1 MKKIYIKKSGTMGMG
16 TGSDTRMYAPRS
28 ESSHMYRA
36 NNEDEYTYTG
46 VEDPKYRDEFADKKK
61 KERKARADEM
71 KNLKHLSI
79 TTEDIAENDDDED
92 EDKFNPR
99 EGGREPSLQ
108 TGTSGN
114 FGALTS
120 LAMQARGPGFAGG
133 EGVEGYKYSS
143 EPMES
148 AWSEILKA
156 TPRRSGGGKSSRA
169 PPRTTRFGK
178 VRQQRPAPKPRNINV
193 PTRQQQTKPVPFNPN
208 DLPVAPEE
216 PVIGDPT
223 MPYGKPMIPG
233 DARMDMNPTM
243 PPQQPNKKEVS
254 DEQRE
259 RLMRQI
265 REMEQNIHPTMDRPG
280 SIDIPPEE
288 RDKYLTMQGYYPE
301 VRTGEPMLDAWSE
314 MLKSKKSKKKDRKA
328 KKEQRKKW
336 RPSTG
341 MFKKPPGGFDIS
353 GATNRRAKARMRG
366 IKGGKRT
373 GLGRAHLSVEMGHR
387 TVGRN
392 KQPTSKDVGKYRQ
405 YLGQQ
410 EAQRRLGNIRS
421 PTSIPQRFGA
431 RSYRAGSTGGGALR
445 QLPGQ
450 AALARRPAIRR
461 PTRPRM
467 MPARGVRRPVMPRAP
482 RMPNVPSPQ
491 YQSGYA
497 NQSMAGGAQYMPSRM
512 PSASVQGG
520 PSMVMTSKV
529 GVGSDLQKRGM
540 SYYDTSELRQLI
552 NEARQAL
559 KRKESKKKGMG
570 SKDTGGAGS
579 NLPRHNNAPT
589 KETTNPTGATEDA
602 NNDPRTFG
610 VNPLDHLTGKGGRTP

>member
-1 MKKIYIKKSGTMGMG
+1 MPFEKAVMPGTAGF
-16 TGSDTRMYAPRS
+16 P
-28 ESSHMYRA
+28 
-36 NNEDEYTYTG
+36 EDEQETIDLEHHMLC
-46 VEDPKYRDEFADKKK
+46 EDCEGSGIEPDPDFPGEECTTCDGIGTLAGINENIPAYADKQGM
-61 KERKARADEM
+61 R
-71 KNLKHLSI
+71 
-79 TTEDIAENDDDED
+79 
-92 EDKFNPR
+92 
-99 EGGREPSLQ
+99 
-108 TGTSGN
+108 
-114 FGALTS
+114 
-120 LAMQARGPGFAGG
+120 AGG
-133 EGVEGYKYSS
+133 
-143 EPMES
+143 
-148 AWSEILKA
+148 
-156 TPRRSGGGKSSRA
+156 
-169 PPRTTRFGK
+169 
-178 VRQQRPAPKPRNINV
+178 QQYF
-193 PTRQQQTKPVPFNPN
+193 T
-208 DLPVAPEE
+208 
-216 PVIGDPT
+216 
-223 MPYGKPMIPG
+223 
-233 DARMDMNPTM
+233 
-243 PPQQPNKKEVS
+243 
-254 DEQRE
+254 
-259 RLMRQI
+259 
-265 REMEQNIHPTMDRPG
+265 
-280 SIDIPPEE
+280 
-288 RDKYLTMQGYYPE
+288 
-301 VRTGEPMLDAWSE
+301 
-314 MLKSKKSKKKDRKA
+314 KSKKSKKKDRKA
-328 KKEQRKKW
+328 KKEERKKW
-336 RPSTG
+336 RPSTR

-392 KQPTSKDVGKYRQ
+392 KQPTSKDIGRYRQ

-431 RSYRAGSTGGGALR
+431 RSFRAGSTGGGALR

>member
-1 MKKIYIKKSGTMGMG
+1 MDKVYIKKSSTMMG
-16 TGSDTRMYAPRS
+16 RSSDTRMYAPRS

-36 NNEDEYTYTG
+36 NNEDESTYTG
-46 VEDPKYRDEFADKKK
+46 VEDPKFRDQLSDKKK
-61 KERKARADEM
+61 KQRKERASEIKR
-71 KNLKHLSI
+71 LKHISI
-79 TTEDIAENDDDED
+79 TPKDIIEDEDDED
-92 EDKFNPR
+92 DSYDSRQGEK
-99 EGGREPSLQ
+99 ETSLQ

-120 LAMQARGPGFAGG
+120 LATQARGPGFAGG

-143 EPMES
+143 EIMDN
-148 AWSEILKA
+148 AWSEL
-156 TPRRSGGGKSSRA
+156 
-169 PPRTTRFGK
+169 
-178 VRQQRPAPKPRNINV
+178 
-193 PTRQQQTKPVPFNPN
+193 
-208 DLPVAPEE
+208 
-216 PVIGDPT
+216 
-223 MPYGKPMIPG
+223 
-233 DARMDMNPTM
+233 
-243 PPQQPNKKEVS
+243 
-254 DEQRE
+254 
-259 RLMRQI
+259 
-265 REMEQNIHPTMDRPG
+265 
-280 SIDIPPEE
+280 
-288 RDKYLTMQGYYPE
+288 
-301 VRTGEPMLDAWSE
+301 
-314 MLKSKKSKKKDRKA
+314 LKSNKSKKKD
-328 KKEQRKKW
+328 KKTKREERKKW

-392 KQPTSKDVGKYRQ
+392 KQPTSKDIGKYRQ

-421 PTSIPQRFGA
+421 VTSIPQRFGA
-431 RSYRAGSTGGGALR
+431 RSYRAGTTGGGALR

-450 AALARRPAIRR
+450 AALARRPVIRR
-461 PTRPRM
+461 PARPRM
-467 MPARGVRRPVMPRAP
+467 IPSQTLRRPTMPRAP
-482 RMPNVPSPQ
+482 NMPSTPSPQ
-491 YQSGYA
+491 YQSGYS

-512 PSASVQGG
+512 PSATMQGG

-540 SYYDTSELRQLI
+540 SYYDSSELRQLI

-589 KETTNPTGATEDA
+589 KETTTPTGATEDA

-610 VNPLDHLTGKGGRTP
+610 VNPLDHLTGRGGRTP

>member
-1 MKKIYIKKSGTMGMG
+1 MSKIYIKKSSTMMG
-16 TGSDTRMYAPRS
+16 RSSDTRMYTPRS

-36 NNEDEYTYTG
+36 NNEDESTYTG
-46 VEDPKYRDEFADKKK
+46 VEDPRYRDELADKKK
-61 KERKARADEM
+61 KQRKDE
-71 KNLKHLSI
+71 
-79 TTEDIAENDDDED
+79 EED
-92 EDKFNPR
+92 ERFNPR
-99 EGGREPSLQ
+99 EGDREPSLQ

-148 AWSEILKA
+148 AWSEILK
-156 TPRRSGGGKSSRA
+156 
-169 PPRTTRFGK
+169 
-178 VRQQRPAPKPRNINV
+178 
-193 PTRQQQTKPVPFNPN
+193 
-208 DLPVAPEE
+208 
-216 PVIGDPT
+216 
-223 MPYGKPMIPG
+223 
-233 DARMDMNPTM
+233 
-243 PPQQPNKKEVS
+243 
-254 DEQRE
+254 
-259 RLMRQI
+259 
-265 REMEQNIHPTMDRPG
+265 
-280 SIDIPPEE
+280 
-288 RDKYLTMQGYYPE
+288 
-301 VRTGEPMLDAWSE
+301 
-314 MLKSKKSKKKDRKA
+314 SKKSKKKEKKA
-328 KKEQRKKW
+328 KKEERKKW

-341 MFKKPPGGFDIS
+341 MFRKPPGGFDIS
-353 GATNRRAKARMRG
+353 TANPRRAKARMRG

-392 KQPTSKDVGKYRQ
+392 KQPTSKDIGRYRQ

-421 PTSIPQRFGA
+421 PTSIPARFGA
-431 RSYRAGSTGGGALR
+431 RSFRAGSTGGGALR

-467 MPARGVRRPVMPRAP
+467 IPARGVRRPTMPRAP
-482 RMPNVPSPQ
+482 RMPATPSPQ

-497 NQSMAGGAQYMPSRM
+497 RQSMAGGAQYAPSRM

-520 PSMVMTSKV
+520 PSMVMTSEV
-529 GVGSDLQKRGM
+529 GDGSDLQKRGM
-540 SYYDTSELRQLI
+540 TYYDTAELRQLI
-552 NEARQAL
+552 NEARRAL
-559 KRKESKKKGMG
+559 KQKESKKKGMG
-570 SKDTGGAGS
+570 TRDTGGAGS
-579 NLPRHNNAPT
+579 SLPRHNNAPT
-589 KETTNPTGATEDA
+589 KETTRPEGATEDA

>member
-1 MKKIYIKKSGTMGMG
+1 M
-16 TGSDTRMYAPRS
+16 R
-28 ESSHMYRA
+28 
-36 NNEDEYTYTG
+36 
-46 VEDPKYRDEFADKKK
+46 
-61 KERKARADEM
+61 
-71 KNLKHLSI
+71 NLKHLSV
-79 TTEDIAENDDDED
+79 TTKDIAENEDDDED
-92 EDKFNPR
+92 DEFNPR

-114 FGALTS
+114 PGALTS
-120 LAMQARGPGFAGG
+120 LATQARGPGFAGG

-143 EPMES
+143 EPMEG

-156 TPRRSGGGKSSRA
+156 APRRSSGGKSSRA

-178 VRQQRPAPKPRNINV
+178 VRQQRPAPKPRNISV
-193 PTRQQQTKPVPFNPN
+193 PMGEQQAKPMTFNPN

-223 MPYGKPMIPG
+223 MPYGKQMIPG
-233 DARMDMNPTM
+233 DARMDMNAVM
-243 PPQQPNKKEVS
+243 PPPLREGLS

-259 RLMRQI
+259 RLMGRI
-265 REMEQNIHPTMDRPG
+265 REMEQNIHPTMDKPG

-288 RDKYLTMQGYYPE
+288 RDKYLTMQDNYPV

-314 MLKSKKSKKKDRKA
+314 IFKSKKSKKKERKA

-373 GLGRAHLSVEMGHR
+373 GLGKSAPVSGDGTPHSRQEQTAHLQGRREIQAVPRSAGGSEEARQHQVADIDTSEVR
-387 TVGRN
+387 STVIQSRC
-392 KQPTSKDVGKYRQ
+392 DW
-405 YLGQQ
+405 
-410 EAQRRLGNIRS
+410 RRR
-421 PTSIPQRFGA
+421 
-431 RSYRAGSTGGGALR
+431 ALR

-461 PTRPRM
+461 PARPRM

-482 RMPNVPSPQ
+482 SMPVTPSPQ
-491 YQSGYA
+491 YRSGYS
-497 NQSMAGGAQYMPSRM
+497 NQSMVSGAQYAPSRM
-512 PSASVQGG
+512 PSASMQGG
-520 PSMVMTSKV
+520 PSMVMTSEL
-529 GVGSDLQKRGM
+529 GEGSDLQKRGM

>member
-71 KNLKHLSI
+71 RNLKHLSI
-79 TTEDIAENDDDED
+79 TTDDIAENEDDDED
-92 EDKFNPR
+92 DKFNPR

-120 LAMQARGPGFAGG
+120 LATQARGPGFAGG

-143 EPMES
+143 EPMDG
-148 AWSEILKA
+148 AWS
-156 TPRRSGGGKSSRA
+156 
-169 PPRTTRFGK
+169 
-178 VRQQRPAPKPRNINV
+178 
-193 PTRQQQTKPVPFNPN
+193 
-208 DLPVAPEE
+208 
-216 PVIGDPT
+216 
-223 MPYGKPMIPG
+223 
-233 DARMDMNPTM
+233 
-243 PPQQPNKKEVS
+243 
-254 DEQRE
+254 
-259 RLMRQI
+259 QI
-265 REMEQNIHPTMDRPG
+265 
-280 SIDIPPEE
+280 
-288 RDKYLTMQGYYPE
+288 
-301 VRTGEPMLDAWSE
+301 
-314 MLKSKKSKKKDRKA
+314 LKSKKSKKKERKA

-392 KQPTSKDVGKYRQ
+392 KQPTSKDVGRYRQ

-431 RSYRAGSTGGGALR
+431 RSFRAGATGGGALR

-461 PTRPRM
+461 PARPRM

-482 RMPNVPSPQ
+482 RMPVTPSPQ
-491 YQSGYA
+491 YRSGYS
-497 NQSMAGGAQYMPSRM
+497 NQSMVSGAQ
-512 PSASVQGG
+512 
-520 PSMVMTSKV
+520 
-529 GVGSDLQKRGM
+529 
-540 SYYDTSELRQLI
+540 
-552 NEARQAL
+552 
-559 KRKESKKKGMG
+559 
-570 SKDTGGAGS
+570 
-579 NLPRHNNAPT
+579 
-589 KETTNPTGATEDA
+589 
-602 NNDPRTFG
+602 
-610 VNPLDHLTGKGGRTP
+610 

>member
-143 EPMES
+143 EPMDI
-148 AWSEILKA
+148 AFQLLKS
-156 TPRRSGGGKSSRA
+156 PVMPGRA
-169 PPRTTRFGK
+169 GF
-178 VRQQRPAPKPRNINV
+178 
-193 PTRQQQTKPVPFNPN
+193 
-208 DLPVAPEE
+208 PE
-216 PVIGDPT
+216 
-223 MPYGKPMIPG
+223 
-233 DARMDMNPTM
+233 
-243 PPQQPNKKEVS
+243 
-254 DEQRE
+254 DEQE
-259 RLMRQI
+259 TIDLEHHMLCEDCEGSGIEPDPDFPGEECTTCDGTGTLAGINENIPAYADKQGMRAGGQ
-265 REMEQNIHPTMDRPG
+265 QYFT
-280 SIDIPPEE
+280 
-288 RDKYLTMQGYYPE
+288 
-301 VRTGEPMLDAWSE
+301 
-314 MLKSKKSKKKDRKA
+314 KSKKSKKKDRKA
-328 KKEQRKKW
+328 KKEERKKW
-336 RPSTG
+336 RPSTR

-392 KQPTSKDVGKYRQ
+392 KQPTSKDIGRYRQ

-431 RSYRAGSTGGGALR
+431 RSFRAGSTGGGALR

>member
-71 KNLKHLSI
+71 RNLKHLSI
-79 TTEDIAENDDDED
+79 TTDDIAENEDDDED
-92 EDKFNPR
+92 DKFNPR

-120 LAMQARGPGFAGG
+120 LATQARGPGFAGG

-143 EPMES
+143 EPMDG
-148 AWSEILKA
+148 AWS
-156 TPRRSGGGKSSRA
+156 
-169 PPRTTRFGK
+169 
-178 VRQQRPAPKPRNINV
+178 
-193 PTRQQQTKPVPFNPN
+193 
-208 DLPVAPEE
+208 
-216 PVIGDPT
+216 
-223 MPYGKPMIPG
+223 
-233 DARMDMNPTM
+233 
-243 PPQQPNKKEVS
+243 
-254 DEQRE
+254 
-259 RLMRQI
+259 QI
-265 REMEQNIHPTMDRPG
+265 
-280 SIDIPPEE
+280 
-288 RDKYLTMQGYYPE
+288 
-301 VRTGEPMLDAWSE
+301 
-314 MLKSKKSKKKDRKA
+314 LKSKKSKKKERKA
-328 KKEQRKKW
+328 KKEQRRKW

-392 KQPTSKDVGKYRQ
+392 KQPTSKDVGRYRQ

-431 RSYRAGSTGGGALR
+431 RSFRAGATGGGALR

-461 PTRPRM
+461 PARPRM

-482 RMPNVPSPQ
+482 RMPVTPSPQ
-491 YQSGYA
+491 YRSGYS
-497 NQSMAGGAQYMPSRM
+497 NQSMVSGAQYAPSRM
-512 PSASVQGG
+512 PSASMQGG
-520 PSMVMTSKV
+520 PSMVMTSEL
-529 GVGSDLQKRGM
+529 GEGSDLQKRGM

>member
-1 MKKIYIKKSGTMGMG
+1 
-16 TGSDTRMYAPRS
+16 
-28 ESSHMYRA
+28 
-36 NNEDEYTYTG
+36 
-46 VEDPKYRDEFADKKK
+46 
-61 KERKARADEM
+61 
-71 KNLKHLSI
+71 
-79 TTEDIAENDDDED
+79 
-92 EDKFNPR
+92 
-99 EGGREPSLQ
+99 
-108 TGTSGN
+108 
-114 FGALTS
+114 
-120 LAMQARGPGFAGG
+120 
-133 EGVEGYKYSS
+133 VEGYKYSS
-143 EPMES
+143 EPMDG
-148 AWSEILKA
+148 AWS
-156 TPRRSGGGKSSRA
+156 
-169 PPRTTRFGK
+169 
-178 VRQQRPAPKPRNINV
+178 
-193 PTRQQQTKPVPFNPN
+193 
-208 DLPVAPEE
+208 
-216 PVIGDPT
+216 
-223 MPYGKPMIPG
+223 
-233 DARMDMNPTM
+233 
-243 PPQQPNKKEVS
+243 
-254 DEQRE
+254 
-259 RLMRQI
+259 QI
-265 REMEQNIHPTMDRPG
+265 
-280 SIDIPPEE
+280 
-288 RDKYLTMQGYYPE
+288 
-301 VRTGEPMLDAWSE
+301 
-314 MLKSKKSKKKDRKA
+314 LKSKKSKKKERKA
-328 KKEQRKKW
+328 KKEQRRKW

-392 KQPTSKDVGKYRQ
+392 KQPTSKDVGRYRQ

-431 RSYRAGSTGGGALR
+431 RSFRAGATGGGALR

-461 PTRPRM
+461 PARPRM

-482 RMPNVPSPQ
+482 RMPVTPSPQ
-491 YQSGYA
+491 YRSGYS
-497 NQSMAGGAQYMPSRM
+497 NQSMVSGAQYAPSRM
-512 PSASVQGG
+512 PSASMQGG
-520 PSMVMTSKV
+520 PSMVMTSEL
-529 GVGSDLQKRGM
+529 GEGSDLQKRGM

>member
-1 MKKIYIKKSGTMGMG
+1 MSKIYIKKSSTMMG
-16 TGSDTRMYAPRS
+16 RSSDTRMYTPRS

-36 NNEDEYTYTG
+36 NNEDESTYTG
-46 VEDPKYRDEFADKKK
+46 VEDPRYRDELADKKK
-61 KERKARADEM
+61 KQRKERADEM
-71 KNLKHLSI
+71 KNLKHISI
-79 TTEDIAENDDDED
+79 SPKDIAENDEEED
-92 EDKFNPR
+92 ERFNPR
-99 EGGREPSLQ
+99 EGDREPSLQ

-143 EPMES
+143 EPMDN

-156 TPRRSGGGKSSRA
+156 APRRRTGGTSSRA
-169 PPRTTRFGK
+169 PPRTMRFGK
-178 VRQQRPAPKPRNINV
+178 VRQLQKPVPKPSVI
-193 PTRQQQTKPVPFNPN
+193 PTGEKTKPTPFNPN
-208 DLPVAPEE
+208 DLPMEAEE
-216 PVIGDPT
+216 PIIGDPT
-223 MPYGKPMIPG
+223 MPYGQPMIPG
-233 DARMDMNPTM
+233 DASMDMSPNM
-243 PPQQPNKKEVS
+243 PPIDNSNLP
-254 DEQRE
+254 DEERE
-259 RLMRQI
+259 RLMSQI

-301 VRTGEPMLDAWSE
+301 VRTGEPMDNAWSE
-314 MLKSKKSKKKDRKA
+314 ILKSKKSKKKEKKA
-328 KKEQRKKW
+328 KKEERKKW

-392 KQPTSKDVGKYRQ
+392 KQPTSKDIGRYRQ

-431 RSYRAGSTGGGALR
+431 RSFRAGTTGGGALR

-461 PTRPRM
+461 PTRPRL
-467 MPARGVRRPVMPRAP
+467 MPARGVRRPTMPRAP
-482 RMPNVPSPQ
+482 RMPVTPSPQ

-497 NQSMAGGAQYMPSRM
+497 RQSMAGGAQYAPSRM

-520 PSMVMTSKV
+520 PSMVMTSEV
-529 GVGSDLQKRGM
+529 GDGSDLQKRGM
-540 SYYDTSELRQLI
+540 TYYDTAELRQLI
-552 NEARQAL
+552 NEARRAL

-570 SKDTGGAGS
+570 TRDTGGAGS
-579 NLPRHNNAPT
+579 SLPRHNNAPT
-589 KETTNPTGATEDA
+589 KETTRPEGATEDA